1 MNKENEI
8 DLLWIVNFFRKNIF
22 IFIIYLVIS
31 IGIGFAYSYY
41 FGKSYFLNAEINIA
55 PEELF
60 NKIQSTKNRIKDS
73 YSPNLGLLNDIWQE
87 LFDRENINVLKK
99 SKFFYLNFSN
109 QNMSKVPTQYS
120 IEYISNSSDKINEDF
135 LNALEDFNE
144 ELKVSLI
151 MSYNVVI
158 DKLKQKNNE
167 IYANKTSINE
177 LMAVYNEKLNLIL
190 KNDGSQLQ
198 AQEYYNI
205 IKTIQSIK
213 LDNIKF
219 GNDIYYIE
227 NTLNFLNNFLLNIK
241 NNNVIFYDITI
252 SDIEYERSLF
262 NPLMFSIIIGLF
274 LAFITSL
281 IRAINKNEF

>member
-60 NKIQSTKNRIKDS
+60 NKIQSTKNRVKDS